1 MAKKNCSVGVMMAS
15 NNNQYDIVSENEYYS
30 IFQDIYDVIF
40 KLELHNKKGRKGFH
54 LNYIFNQMYYG
65 FIDYIPDGNFY
76 YSKCAHDAYKTLKM
90 NHHFTENMP
99 LSKLKWKDQ
108 PKIDE
113 GRKILHQEHI
123 FTGTM
128 FRKELLNAELKNPL
142 SKTKIKKLVN
152 DKYRIAWITK
162 SENKMLDKEGLKMNR
177 SDNPFKDY
185 RDKKIILVGGE
196 LPVKKFYDE
205 L

>member
-1 MAKKNCSVGVMMAS
+1 LFSKC
-15 NNNQYDIVSENEYYS
+15 NQNDIVTENEYYY
-30 IFQDIYDVIF
+30 IFKDIYDVIF
-40 KLELHNKKGRKGFH
+40 KLELHNKKGRKGFY

-65 FIDYIPDGNFY
+65 FIDFIPESNFY
-76 YSKCAHDAYKTLKM
+76 YSEKACNKYEKLKLR
-90 NHHFTENMP
+90 HHLTENMP
-99 LSKLKWKDQ
+99 LSQLKWKDQ
-108 PKIDE
+108 PKIDK

>member
-1 MAKKNCSVGVMMAS
+1 MFSKC
-15 NNNQYDIVSENEYYS
+15 NQNDIVTENEYYY
-30 IFQDIYDVIF
+30 IFKDIYDVIF

-65 FIDYIPDGNFY
+65 FIDFIPESNFY
-76 YSKCAHDAYKTLKM
+76 YSEKACNKYEKLKLR
-90 NHHFTENMP
+90 HHLTENMP
-99 LSKLKWKDQ
+99 LSQLKWKDQ

>member
-1 MAKKNCSVGVMMAS
+1 LFSKC
-15 NNNQYDIVSENEYYS
+15 NQNDIVTENEYYY
-30 IFQDIYDVIF
+30 IFKDIYDVIF

-65 FIDYIPDGNFY
+65 FIDFIPESNFY
-76 YSKCAHDAYKTLKM
+76 YSEKACNKYEKLKLR
-90 NHHFTENMP
+90 HHLTENMP
-99 LSKLKWKDQ
+99 LSQLKWKDQ
-108 PKIDE
+108 PKIDK

>member
-1 MAKKNCSVGVMMAS
+1 MFSKC
-15 NNNQYDIVSENEYYS
+15 NQNDIVTENEYYY
-30 IFQDIYDVIF
+30 IFKDIYDVIF

-65 FIDYIPDGNFY
+65 FIDFIPESNFY
-76 YSKCAHDAYKTLKM
+76 YSEKACNKYEKLKLR
-90 NHHFTENMP
+90 HHLTENMP
-99 LSKLKWKDQ
+99 LSQLKWKDQ

-142 SKTKIKKLVN
+142 LKEEIMELVN
-152 DKYRIAWITK
+152 NKYRIAWITK
-162 SENKMLDKEGLKMNR
+162 EEDKRLNKKGFKMKR
-177 SDNPFKDY
+177 SKNPFGDY
-185 RDKKIILVGGE
+185 DKLNIIIKGGW
-196 LPVKKFYDE
+196 LPVTKFYDE

>member
-1 MAKKNCSVGVMMAS
+1 LFSKC
-15 NNNQYDIVSENEYYS
+15 NQNDIVTENEYYY
-30 IFQDIYDVIF
+30 IFKDIYDVIF
-40 KLELHNKKGRKGFH
+40 KLELHNKKGRKGFY

-65 FIDYIPDGNFY
+65 FIDFIPESNFY
-76 YSKCAHDAYKTLKM
+76 YSEKACNKYEKLKLR
-90 NHHFTENMP
+90 HHLTENMP
-99 LSKLKWKDQ
+99 LSQLKWKDQ

>member
-1 MAKKNCSVGVMMAS
+1 
-15 NNNQYDIVSENEYYS
+15 
-30 IFQDIYDVIF
+30 
-40 KLELHNKKGRKGFH
+40 
-54 LNYIFNQMYYG
+54 MYYG
-65 FIDYIPDGNFY
+65 FIDFIPESNFY
-76 YSKCAHDAYKTLKM
+76 YSEKACNKYEKLKLR
-90 NHHFTENMP
+90 HHLTENMP
-99 LSKLKWKDQ
+99 LSQLKWKDQ

-177 SDNPFKDY
+177 SDKCVRERSFFAG
-185 RDKKIILVGGE
+185 KINIIFRINFG
-196 LPVKKFYDE
+196 
-205 L
+205 

>member
-1 MAKKNCSVGVMMAS
+1 MFSKC
-15 NNNQYDIVSENEYYS
+15 NQNDIVTENEYYY
-30 IFQDIYDVIF
+30 IFKDIYDVIF

-65 FIDYIPDGNFY
+65 FIDFIPESNFY
-76 YSKCAHDAYKTLKM
+76 YSEKACNKYEKLKLR
-90 NHHFTENMP
+90 HHLTENMP
-99 LSKLKWKDQ
+99 LSQLKWKDQ
-108 PKIDE
+108 PKIDK

>member
-1 MAKKNCSVGVMMAS
+1 MFSKC
-15 NNNQYDIVSENEYYS
+15 NQNDIVTENEYYY
-30 IFQDIYDVIF
+30 IFKDIYDVIF
-40 KLELHNKKGRKGFH
+40 KLELHNKKGRKGFY

-65 FIDYIPDGNFY
+65 FIDFIPESNFY
-76 YSKCAHDAYKTLKM
+76 YSEKACNKYEKLKLR
-90 NHHFTENMP
+90 HHLTENMP
-99 LSKLKWKDQ
+99 LSQLKWKDQ